1 LEFIYRL
8 VEEEYVAR
16 NNTRASQ
23 LLKRAGLW
31 KTQADLSKID
41 YAVNR
46 KLNRDLLSQLVTCD
60 FILDKKNLCILGA
73 AGSGKSF
80 FAKAFGGE
88 ATTIVCSQVDPDD
101 WCEKFSGYTIG
112 NAITSRLISNGF
124 SLVIQSDEDLRHTKY
139 PGEL

>member
-1 LEFIYRL
+1 MNSRDNHHTMKIRLQGMLLELNLHVMAQVLDDQLSDPLFQELSKLEFVYRL
-8 VEEEYVAR
+8 MEEEYVAR

-60 FILDKKNLCILGA
+60 FILDEYSGPVYSTSPVLGNHL
-73 AGSGKSF
+73 SG
-80 FAKAFGGE
+80 
-88 ATTIVCSQVDPDD
+88 
-101 WCEKFSGYTIG
+101 
-112 NAITSRLISNGF
+112 
-124 SLVIQSDEDLRHTKY
+124 
-139 PGEL
+139 